1 MYCYIK
7 FSNISI
13 TNFFKRRIYRIYPFL
28 ITVTIITLI
37 VFIKFPLISIKN
49 RVFYEAVSTSIG
61 LENFY
66 QILHNLSYWEQ
77 GVKSPLLHT
86 WSICIELQFY
96 ILWPFIIKFIL
107 KKFKNNKLKLRKILV
122 FISCLILISFYQIML
137 KIYLHIL

>member
-1 MYCYIK
+1 MLNEKNYEINRIAFIDGFRGIAIILVFLFHVNLLSSGFSGVEMFFVISGFIVTYTLINEWNI

-13 TNFFKRRIYRIYPFL
+13 TNFFKRRISRIYPCL

-77 GVKSPLLHT
+77 
-86 WSICIELQFY
+86 
-96 ILWPFIIKFIL
+96 
-107 KKFKNNKLKLRKILV
+107 
-122 FISCLILISFYQIML
+122 
-137 KIYLHIL
+137 